1 MSQLPQLGAGR
12 PSTTRPPAGRVDG
25 QILIT
30 WQAVLAK
37 PDPDAARLIGFLREH
52 LGSITSHS

>member
-1 MSQLPQLGAGR
+1 
-12 PSTTRPPAGRVDG
+12 VDG